1 MMVTKPD
8 QEAGVF
14 LQMLAVQ
21 AVWAAVTYVVSRML
35 YNQAIKVLRVAGG

>member
-1 MMVTKPD
+1 MVTKPV

-21 AVWAAVTYVVSRML
+21 AFWAAATFLLSRL
-35 YNQAIKVLRVAGG
+35 FYNHAVKVLRVAGG